1 MSCRHIEYL
10 AGLFPH
16 VITENEVSNVR
27 DEWVL
32 YQSDD
37 KVDIL
42 EEQSRADH
50 YWHSVFSLKTLVGEK
65 KYPLLEKLVKSI
77 LSLHHGNSTV
87 ERSLSDNK
95 NTVQNE
101 RDHLLEGTI
110 IGLRRMKEYA
120 RSKGGA
126 EHVVISE
133 RMVKHIIEARK
144 LDEERLRKEREAKE
158 ELKRN

>member
-1 MSCRHIEYL
+1 M
-10 AGLFPH
+10 
-16 VITENEVSNVR
+16 
-27 DEWVL
+27 
-32 YQSDD
+32 
-37 KVDIL
+37 
-42 EEQSRADH
+42 
-50 YWHSVFSLKTLVGEK
+50 
-65 KYPLLEKLVKSI
+65 
-77 LSLHHGNSTV
+77 

-126 EHVVISE
+126 ENVVISE

-158 ELKRN
+158 ELKKAQKKKEENEEKKTT